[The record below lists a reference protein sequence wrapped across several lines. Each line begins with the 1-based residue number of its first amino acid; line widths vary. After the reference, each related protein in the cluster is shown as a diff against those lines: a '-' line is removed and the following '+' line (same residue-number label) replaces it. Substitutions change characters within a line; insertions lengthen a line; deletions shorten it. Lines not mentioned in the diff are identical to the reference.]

1 MHECQCFVGWQLHV
15 HENITLQKFVHL
27 LFEKNCCANITGTGI
42 ERLMCANSWRRY
54 QHCSGNNGSLY
65 YSSLSPRFL
74 LHTPHLHSLSAHKDW
89 LKVVYRVSGY
99 IHSNF
104 KFLSLVT
111 YSSPRIALSSVLFPE
126 LWNPKML
133 MRTFFSSSCSL
144 ISCSSLSALCN
155 FSSRANEACI
165 H

>member
-1 MHECQCFVGWQLHV
+1 MSANVLWVYSCMCMRTY
-15 HENITLQKFVHL
+15 TLQKFVHL
-27 LFEKNCCANITGTGI
+27 LFKKNCCTNITGTGI
-42 ERLMCANSWRRY
+42 ETLKCANSWRRY
-54 QHCSGNNGSLY
+54 QHCSGNNSSLY
-65 YSSLSPRFL
+65 NSSLS
-74 LHTPHLHSLSAHKDW
+74 LHTPHLHSLSAHKDR

-99 IHSNF
+99 IRSNF